1 MSVSSNKKTGIN
13 LSKGNS
19 ISLVKDEKL
28 LEKIC
33 IGLNWGTIKK
43 KSFLGLLKTTEPVDL
58 DGSVTTFSKEN
69 KNLYTVYYQN
79 LSSPDGAIKHS
90 GDDREGDD
98 SVDDLDNEV
107 ITIDLK
113 KLNPDVE
120 QIIFYLNSY
129 EGQDFGKIPYVKIRI
144 YEGTPTQ
151 VNDVFATFN
160 LSSDESFKGK
170 VSMVMG
176 KLIRTKNDWEFKT
189 IGDAVKSFR
198 IKETI
203 ALIEEKYL

>member
-113 KLNPDVE
+113 KLN
-120 QIIFYLNSY
+120 
-129 EGQDFGKIPYVKIRI
+129 
-144 YEGTPTQ
+144 
-151 VNDVFATFN
+151 
-160 LSSDESFKGK
+160 
-170 VSMVMG
+170 
-176 KLIRTKNDWEFKT
+176 
-189 IGDAVKSFR
+189 
-198 IKETI
+198 
-203 ALIEEKYL
+203 